1 MMEQKRAKAG
11 SQKQT
16 EEQELSK
23 QNISQPR
30 RREPTSRVAPKNQVN

>member
-23 QNISQPR
+23 QNIS
-30 RREPTSRVAPKNQVN
+30 